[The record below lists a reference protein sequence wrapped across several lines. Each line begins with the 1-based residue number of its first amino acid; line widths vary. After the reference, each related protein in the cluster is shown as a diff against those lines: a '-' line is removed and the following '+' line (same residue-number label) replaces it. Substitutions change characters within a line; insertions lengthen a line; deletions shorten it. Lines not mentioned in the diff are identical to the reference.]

1 MVVSCAANRR
11 FSHPTDRATDSGD
24 ACLIVATSKPGPAA
38 GFCAEAPVTTHSTN
52 PGQIFIP
59 LLYDAA
65 KLLNWNSVS
74 LSPTLDTPA
83 IETSPEQPKRP
94 KVGFVSLGCPKN
106 LVDSEVMMGLL
117 HRGGAELTPRAE
129 DAEILVI
136 NTCSFIDSAKQESVD
151 TILEMVQHKI
161 GNGGKA
167 QRLIVAGCLVERY
180 RDEIRK
186 NIPEVDAVVG
196 TGELEAIL
204 EAAGLNRPTPA
215 ENNSPFAILTTAQ
228 IERHASAV
236 NQHSRPETDSPQLHH
251 EATRSVSPDA
261 HSRPEGD
268 AREQAGRFSREAWDG
283 ATAALPSY
291 LYSDETPRILTT
303 PRASAYIKIAE
314 GCDHPCSFCIIPQL
328 RGKFRSR
335 PLASI
340 VAEAQS
346 LIAQGVREITLIG
359 QDTTCYGE
367 DLPPQ
372 LLAHTAKHIEH
383 SSGPLGL
390 TEEPTVLRRPE
401 LADLLDAL
409 APLSGLKWLRF
420 LYAYPNK
427 VTTRLLE
434 SIARHDN
441 VAKYLD
447 VPLQHASANVLRR
460 MKRGGSADRF
470 LQIIDKARS
479 IVPGLVLRTSFIVGF
494 PGETEADFEELMAFI
509 QAAKIDWL
517 GVFSYSDEEGAEAFG
532 LPSETKVPK
541 RTIEARRRK
550 LMKLQQKISKKA
562 RKQWV
567 GRELDILVE
576 GESEETE
583 LLWQGRSLDQAPEI
597 DGKVLINDFG
607 PHEVLVPG
615 TFYRAEITESH
626 DYDVVA
632 KIIE

>member
-1 MVVSCAANRR
+1 M
-11 FSHPTDRATDSGD
+11 
-24 ACLIVATSKPGPAA
+24 
-38 GFCAEAPVTTHSTN
+38 
-52 PGQIFIP
+52 
-59 LLYDAA
+59 
-65 KLLNWNSVS
+65 S
-74 LSPTLDTPA
+74 LSSTLEDGAVP
-83 IETSPEQPKRP
+83 ETQSPESHQANTPT
-94 KVGFVSLGCPKN
+94 VGFVSLGCPKN

-117 HRGGAELTPRAE
+117 HRGGAQLTPRAE
-129 DAEILVI
+129 DADILVV

-161 GNGGKA
+161 ANGGRA
-167 QRLIVAGCLVERY
+167 QKLIVAGCLVERY

-204 EAAGLNRPTPA
+204 EAAGLHKPA
-215 ENNSPFAILTTAQ
+215 QAAHSPFPILTSAQ
-228 IERHASAV
+228 VAEHDNLANRHASSV
-236 NQHSRPETDSPQLHH
+236 SQHSRPGTDSPQLQH
-251 EATRSVSPDA
+251 EAARTLSSA
-261 HSRPEGD
+261 AQASRAEGD
-268 AREQAGRFSREAWDG
+268 AREASGRFSREAWDG

-335 PLASI
+335 PIASI
-340 VAEAQS
+340 VAEAKS

-367 DLPPQ
+367 DLP
-372 LLAHTAKHIEH
+372 ADSRTGK
-383 SSGPLGL
+383 
-390 TEEPTVLRRPE
+390 RPE

-409 APLSGLKWLRF
+409 APLPGLKWLRF

-427 VTTRLLE
+427 ITTRLLE
-434 SIARHDN
+434 TIARHDN

-447 VPLQHASANVLRR
+447 VPLQHASASVLKR
-460 MKRGGSADRF
+460 MKRGGTSDRF
-470 LQIIDKARS
+470 LQIIAKARKT
-479 IVPGLVLRTSFIVGF
+479 IPGLVLRTSFIVGF
-494 PGETEADFEELMAFI
+494 PGETDQDFEELCAFI
-509 QAAKIDWL
+509 QAAQIDWL
-517 GVFSYSDEEGAEAFG
+517 GVFSYSDEEGAEAFN
-532 LPSETKVPK
+532 LAPELKVPK

-550 LMKLQQKISKKA
+550 LMRLQQKISRNAHKA
-562 RKQWV
+562 WI
-567 GRELDILVE
+567 GREFDILVE

-607 PHEVLVPG
+607 PHETLVPG

-632 KIIE
+632 RIIE